1 MLNDKK
7 FARIEKVLGKDK
19 LAELEALDNEG
30 LKSAVTGAD
39 MSVKQALDQLE
50 ANPKY
55 QEIKESLKAL
65 REGVTELRKHQGA
78 LVTYALHL
86 IEEKGQS

>member
-1 MLNDKK
+1 MLSDKK
-7 FARIEKVLGKDK
+7 FAKIEKTLGKDK
-19 LAELEALDNEG
+19 LADLEALDVSG
-30 LKSAVTGAD
+30 LKSAVTAAD
-39 MSVKQALDQLE
+39 MAVKQAIDQLE

-86 IEEKGQS
+86 IEEKGQ